1 MKTDPQTIVK
11 LIASSM
17 LFLLLSAHAADQYP
31 PSDMTFQGFLTDAST
46 PPVPLGNTSPVNK
59 QVTFRIWNHPTIWDI
74 GYLKW
79 AETQIVTVDKGHFS
93 VLLGKGSPLP
103 GHPYPGLHQ
112 VFVGTDASDRWIS
125 LEVDGA
131 EIKPRTRFFAAPYAH
146 VARTAHGLTAGNHTI
161 DGQVDVTGV
170 VNGGTLRFRDR
181 TNGQW
186 WDWWA
191 NGGNAYL
198 YSFATEKQTMQIN
211 QNGAFTAFNNIMSAG
226 SVAGLSFQDRS
237 NNNSSWQWYS
247 EGGSARLWNGADKIS
262 VHGAGEIH
270 STGLKSWAS
279 INIVSGNLD
288 IASGNL
294 DIASGNLAATGS
306 ITSRGSVA
314 GLSFQDRSNNNSSWQ
329 WYSEGGSARLWN
341 GADKISVH
349 GAGEIHST
357 GLKSFAPI
365 DIVSGGLDIASGNL
379 AANGAI
385 TSRGAGAQLNFEET
399 DAISTYWKWDAA
411 GQRARL
417 SRGNQEAASIGGDG
431 SVIAKGEIWSEK
443 GGFKFRE
450 NDNWASGWGWLAN
463 SGRAHLW
470 WSGSATYP
478 LTINHS
484 GFLGI
489 GIADPK
495 APLHVKDPNPL
506 IGPGTRE
513 ISTNTGYGVYLG
525 SDGGLFYWGG
535 ANGTEGDNKT
545 IHYGALSAIFEED
558 IVAKHIWSGNTLSS
572 SDARAKLV
580 KGTSESSKDLEK
592 LRDLTVRDYS
602 WIDRSIDG
610 HRPHK
615 KLVAQEVEAV
625 FPQAV
630 RIAPRSTAIP
640 NIYEVA
646 KNFSFNEEA
655 KELRLTVNK
664 PHDLVVGDQ
673 VDIYTE
679 SVSLKESKVIG
690 VTDAHTFIVHCKE
703 APESVF
709 VYGKYVDDFRT
720 VDYEAIAMLNV
731 SATQELARQTDALQR
746 RISELDARERRLDLM
761 EKRLSRLEGLE
772 SRLEQLTRQLA
783 SEGTAGEARLKVSVL
798 PQSVDSE

>member
-31 PSDMTFQGFLTDAST
+31 PSDMTFQGFLTDSST

-191 NGGNAYL
+191 DGGNAHL
-198 YSFATEKQTMQIN
+198 YSFATAKQTMQIN

-247 EGGSARLWNGADKIS
+247 EGGSARLWNGVDKIS

-294 DIASGNLAATGS
+294 AATGS
-306 ITSRGSVA
+306 
-314 GLSFQDRSNNNSSWQ
+314 
-329 WYSEGGSARLWN
+329 
-341 GADKISVH
+341 
-349 GAGEIHST
+349 
-357 GLKSFAPI
+357 
-365 DIVSGGLDIASGNL
+365 
-379 AANGAI
+379 I